1 MADTGKARRPGGR
14 SARVAAAVHR
24 AVMELVAERGYGA
37 FTVADVAA
45 RAGVA
50 DTSIY
55 RRWGTLE
62 QLTADVALGWLT
74 STSPIPDTGD
84 LAGDLR
90 AYAAG
95 VAHDLSGP
103 DGVAVLRLMIALS
116 SAGDAGLRARDAFLA
131 ERGRQIQG
139 MLDRAHARGD
149 RALSALDILDHL
161 LAPMY
166 IRTLFGTGPVTADYA
181 HELVATLLSH
191 TSARA
196 S

>member
-1 MADTGKARRPGGR
+1 MADIGKARRPGGR

-24 AVMELVAERGYGA
+24 SVMELVAERGYGA
-37 FTVADVAA
+37 FTVAEVAT

-62 QLTADVALGWLT
+62 QLTAEVALGWLT
-74 STSPIPDTGD
+74 STSPIPDTGN
-84 LAGDLR
+84 LTEDLR

-95 VAHDLSGP
+95 VARDISGP
-103 DGVAVLRLMIALS
+103 GGVAVLRLMIALS
-116 SAGDAGLRARDAFLA
+116 SAGDAGLRARDAFLT
-131 ERGRQIQG
+131 ERGRQIQS
-139 MLDRAHARGD
+139 MLDRAHARGE
-149 RALSALDILDHL
+149 RAPSALDVLDHL

-166 IRTLFGTGPVTADYA
+166 IRVLFGAGPVTTDYA

-191 TSARA
+191 TPARA
-196 S
+196 N

>member
-14 SARVAAAVHR
+14 GARVAAAVHR

-62 QLTADVALGWLT
+62 QLTADVTLGWLT

-84 LAGDLR
+84 LTGDLR
-90 AYAAG
+90 AYATG

-131 ERGRQIQG
+131 ERGRQIQR

-149 RALSALDILDHL
+149 RAPSALDILDHL

-181 HELVATLLSH
+181 HELVTTLLSQ